1 MEFKPLIHR
10 RKSTIALM
18 ARIHPSFPL
27 HSPLGAGAYRER
39 EILRMLQDGL
49 PDSFDVFH
57 NLPWS
62 ALHDDQQGFG
72 EYDFVIVSPGGQLL
86 ILEIKAGQID
96 DSGERLSKH
105 YGLSGAKDIGQQMRR
120 LHASLLDR
128 IKHGDLPHLHV
139 GALLVLPD
147 VQVHSAIVAYPRERI
162 IDADQM
168 DRLCATLVASF
179 PAVALPDDQRLR
191 VLAYLGNR
199 FEVQPDVSTHIG
211 QVQQASTQ
219 LASGL
224 ATWVPRVRHAE
235 QVYQIEA
242 TAGSGKT
249 QLALALLRQAA
260 AAGRKARYVCFNRPL
275 ADHLARL
282 APPRCEVTTFHQLCR
297 DHAERLGQTPDFANP
312 QVFEQLTAQYLQD
325 AATLPARLGLLILDE
340 AQDLDLAWVDALGQ
354 ALLPDGQLYVM
365 GDSQQQLYER
375 EPFELP
381 GAVHIRCMDNFRSP
395 RRVVDA
401 INRLQLL
408 PDKVE
413 ARSAREG
420 EMPNFHVGK
429 EGQQNGKTSPQGQL
443 DACLQ
448 QLWQDGYTPEQV
460 AVISWRGHQKSEALR
475 LDRLGGHSARRF
487 TGQYDSAG
495 NPVWRDGRLL
505 AESLYRFKGQ
515 SAPAVVLCEV
525 DFEQLGPSEQR
536 KLFVGL
542 TRAQMRVDVVLSGR
556 AAQALAMR
564 L

>member
-1 MEFKPLIHR
+1 
-10 RKSTIALM
+10 M
-18 ARIHPSFPL
+18 ARIHPSFPIRN
-27 HSPLGAGAYRER
+27 PLGAGAYRER
-39 EILRMLQDGL
+39 EVLRLLQDGL

-62 ALHDDQQGFG
+62 ALHDGQQGFG

-86 ILEIKAGQID
+86 ILEIKAGQIE
-96 DSGERLSKH
+96 DSGERLSKQ
-105 YGLSGAKDIGQQMRR
+105 YGPGGRKDIGHQMRR
-120 LHASLLDR
+120 LHASLR
-128 IKHGDLPHLHV
+128 ERMQHGDLPEVHV

-147 VQVHSAIVAYPRERI
+147 VQVRSAIVAYPRERI

-168 DRLCATLVASF
+168 GHLCPTLMATFTA
-179 PAVALPDDQRLR
+179 AALSDEQRQR
-191 VLAYLGNR
+191 TLAYLGNR
-199 FEVQPDVSTHIG
+199 FEVQPEVSTHIG
-211 QVQQASTQ
+211 QVQQVSTQ

-224 ATWVPRVRHAE
+224 ATWVPRVRHAD

-282 APPRCEVTTFHQLCR
+282 APPSSEVTTFHQLCL
-297 DHAERLGQTPDFANP
+297 DHAERQGQTPDFADP
-312 QVFEQLTAQYLQD
+312 QVFGQLTAQYLQD

-365 GDSQQQLYER
+365 GDGQQQLYER

-413 ARSAREG
+413 ARSAHEG
-420 EMPNFHVGK
+420 EMPNFHVW
-429 EGQQNGKTSPQGQL
+429 EAGKTSPQGQL

-475 LDRLGGHSARRF
+475 QDRLGGHSTRRF

-495 NPVWRDGRLL
+495 NPVWRNGRLL

-542 TRAQMRVDVVLSGR
+542 TRAQMRVDVVLSER